1 VNQKTTTPFS
11 TLQAGVSQVDITP
24 WEGVQLAGD
33 VGAYRPAKYVLDPL
47 YVHAVVFETAECKVC
62 ILAADLCVPVRK
74 YLDSVRQAAGV
85 RLGIK
90 PEAIIT
96 HLTQTHSAPGL
107 GHFMLSEDYPGIPPD
122 MDWLRGGD
130 SHYSDWVVERMI
142 EAACLANDA
151 MQPVQL
157 GVGSGIE
164 GRLAHNRRAI
174 TKDGSILMPGP
185 SWPRPLG
192 PTQIRY
198 LEGPIDPEVGVICL
212 RNNRLELP
220 TIITNYS
227 CHPVHVFPKP
237 IISADWP
244 GALTKALAEKYGAA
258 CQPMVLNGCCG
269 NINPWDPFDPGY
281 KADHQRMGRMLA
293 DTVGQ
298 VLDTLEF
305 QHDIVLDY
313 RSKHLAIPQRA
324 PDAAKLAWAHRMLA
338 DHPVPLPDATRP
350 GSIDFNWV
358 QANSVLDLAASQQ
371 HQPLYDYEIQAV
383 RLGNTAIVGLPGEPF
398 VEGQL
403 RLKLESKAP
412 FTYVAHDTASYVG
425 YLPIPEAFQRGGHEA
440 NTGNWS
446 RLVPEALD
454 RVVDEAAM
462 LVNEMF

>member
-1 VNQKTTTPFS
+1 MTAQPDSAFS
-11 TLQAGVSQVDITP
+11 TLRAGVTRVDITP

-33 VGAYRPAKYVLDPL
+33 VGAYRPGKYVLDPL
-47 YVHAVVFETAECKVC
+47 YVRAIVLETASCKVC

-74 YLDSVRQAAGV
+74 YLDRVRESAAE
-85 RLGIK
+85 RLGIT
-90 PEAIIT
+90 PQAIIT

-107 GHFMLSEDYPGIPPD
+107 GHFILDEDYPGIPPE
-122 MDWLRGGD
+122 MEWLRGGD
-130 SHYSDWVVERMI
+130 LEYSEWAVERMI
-142 EAACLANDA
+142 EAACLANA
-151 MQPVQL
+151 ALEPVQL
-157 GVGSGIE
+157 AAGSGIE

-174 TKDGSILMPGP
+174 TRDGTILMPGP

-212 RNNRLELP
+212 RNAKLELP

-244 GALTKALAEKYGAA
+244 GALAKALGIKYGPA
-258 CQPMVLNGCCG
+258 CQPIVLNGCCG
-269 NINPWDPFDPGY
+269 NINPWDPFDPAY
-281 KADHQRMGRMLA
+281 KADHQRMGNMLA
-293 DTVGQ
+293 ETVGQ

-305 QHDIVLDY
+305 QRDIVLDY
-313 RSKHLAIPQRA
+313 RTQHLTIPQRT
-324 PDAAKLAWAHRMLA
+324 PVPEKVAWANKMLA
-338 DHPVPLPDATRP
+338 DHPAPLPDTTRP

-358 QANSVLDLAASQQ
+358 LANGVLDLVASQRR
-371 HQPLYDYEIQAV
+371 QPLYDYEIQAI
-383 RLGNTAIVGLPGEPF
+383 RLGNMAIVGLPGEPF

-412 FTYVAHDTASYVG
+412 YTYVAHDTASYVG
-425 YLPIPEAFQRGGHEA
+425 YIPIPAAFKRGGHEV

-446 RLVPEALD
+446 RLIPEALD
-454 RVVDEAAM
+454 SIVDAAVA